1 LGNRKVLLN
10 SQAILDDKL
19 ESDFVK
25 PAVMI
30 TDMINDFVTGILKNE
45 RAEKIIPNVKQL
57 INFARENHIPVIY
70 VNDAHMQNVDVEFD
84 VWPEHAVADTWGAQ
98 VVNELKPEK
107 SDFVLQKR
115 RYSAFQGTGLDQLLR
130 ELKVDT
136 LILTGVVTDIC
147 IQHTAAD
154 AFFRGY
160 KIIVP
165 EDCVEAINEQTQKA
179 ALDYLKRIY
188 GCEITRKD
196 KIVKR
201 KWS

>member
-1 LGNRKVLLN
+1 MKTSVVV
-10 SQAILDDKL
+10 I
-19 ESDFVK
+19 
-25 PAVMI
+25 
-30 TDMINDFVTGILKNE
+30 DMVNDFVAGVFKNE

-57 INFARENHIPVIY
+57 LNFARGNKIPVVY
-70 VNDAHMQNVDVEFD
+70 VNDAHLPNVDVEFD
-84 VWPEHAVADTWGAQ
+84 VWPQHAVAGTWGAQ
-98 VVNELKPEK
+98 VVDELKPEK
-107 SDFVLQKR
+107 GDFVLKKR

-130 ELKVDT
+130 DLKVDT

-165 EDCVEAINEQTQKA
+165 EDCVEAINEQNQKA
-179 ALDYLKRIY
+179 ALDYLKRVY
-188 GCEITRKD
+188 GSEITGVD
-196 KIVKR
+196 KIMKR

>member
-1 LGNRKVLLN
+1 MKT
-10 SQAILDDKL
+10 
-19 ESDFVK
+19 
-25 PAVMI
+25 AVVVI
-30 TDMINDFVTGILKNE
+30 DMINDFVTGVFKNE
-45 RAEKIIPNVKQL
+45 RAEKIIPNVRRL
-57 INFARENHIPVIY
+57 LNFARENKIPFVY
-70 VNDAHMQNVDVEFD
+70 VNDAHLPNVDVEFD
-84 VWPEHAVADTWGAQ
+84 VLPQHAVAGTWGAQ
-98 VVNELKPEK
+98 VVDELKPKE

-115 RYSAFQGTGLDQLLR
+115 RYSAFQGTDLDQLLR

-160 KIIVP
+160 NIIVP

-179 ALDYLKRIY
+179 ALDYLKRVY
-188 GCEITRKD
+188 GCEITTAD
-196 KIVKR
+196 EIMKR

>member
-1 LGNRKVLLN
+1 MGNRKVLLN
-10 SQAILDDKL
+10 SRAILDDKS

-25 PAVMI
+25 PAVVVI
-30 TDMINDFVTGILKNE
+30 DMINDFVTGIFKNK
-45 RAEKIIPNVKQL
+45 RAEKIIPNVRQL
-57 INFARENHIPVIY
+57 VNFARENKIPVVY
-70 VNDAHMQNVDVEFD
+70 VNDAHMPDVDVEFD
-84 VWPEHAVADTWGAQ
+84 VWPQHAVAGTLGAQ
-98 VVNELKPEK
+98 VVDELEPEK
-107 SDFVLQKR
+107 SDFVLHKR
-115 RYSAFQGTGLDQLLR
+115 RYSAFQGTDLDQLLR

-160 KIIVP
+160 RIIVP
-165 EDCVEAINEQTQKA
+165 VDCVEANDEQTQKA

-188 GCEITRKD
+188 GCEITGKD
-196 KIVKR
+196 KIMKR

>member
-1 LGNRKVLLN
+1 
-10 SQAILDDKL
+10 
-19 ESDFVK
+19 VK
-25 PAVMI
+25 TAVVVI
-30 TDMINDFVTGILKNE
+30 DMINDFVTGVFRNE

-57 INFARENHIPVIY
+57 LNFARENKIPVVY
-70 VNDAHMQNVDVEFD
+70 VNDAHLPNVDIEFD
-84 VWPEHAVADTWGAQ
+84 VWPQHAVAGTWGAQ
-98 VVNELKPEK
+98 VVDELKPEK

-115 RYSAFQGTGLDQLLR
+115 RYSAFHGTGLDQLLR

-147 IQHTAAD
+147 VQHTAAD

-188 GCEITRKD
+188 GCEITKAD
-196 KIVKR
+196 EIIKR

>member
-1 LGNRKVLLN
+1 M
-10 SQAILDDKL
+10 AILDDKL
-19 ESDFVK
+19 ESGLVK
-25 PAVMI
+25 TAVVVI
-30 TDMINDFVTGILKNE
+30 DMVNDFVTGVFKNE
-45 RAEKIIPNVKQL
+45 RAEKIIPNVMQL
-57 INFARENHIPVIY
+57 LNFARENKIPFVY
-70 VNDAHMQNVDVEFD
+70 VNDAHLPNVDVEFD
-84 VWPEHAVADTWGAQ
+84 VWPQHAVAGTWGAQ
-98 VVNELKPEK
+98 VVDELKPEK
-107 SDFVLQKR
+107 GDFVLQKR

-179 ALDYLKRIY
+179 ALEYLKRVY
-188 GCEITRKD
+188 GSKITRAHE
-196 KIVKR
+196 IMKR
-201 KWS
+201 K